1 MIRRIL
7 LAMAATFCLFQAHA
21 GMAPWYRWES
31 QVDGRLV
38 CSQWSPGEGW
48 KRFAGPYTNGA
59 CRDR

>member
-1 MIRRIL
+1 MARRL
-7 LAMAATFCLFQAHA
+7 FAALAATVFLLQAQA
-21 GMAPWYRWES
+21 GTAPWYRWES

-48 KRFAGPYTNGA
+48 KRFAGPYTNGG